1 MLRLVDIHKV
11 YDTGGIE
18 VEALKGININ
28 FRKAEFVSILGPS
41 GCGKTTTLNIIGGLD
56 HYTTGD
62 LFINGVSTKNYTSH
76 DWDVYRNHRI
86 GFIFQS
92 YNLIPHQNILENVEL
107 ALTIAGISKEE
118 RTAKAKAALD
128 KVGLAGLYTKKSNQ
142 LSGGQCQRVAIARA
156 LVNEPEIL
164 LADEPTGALDS
175 VTSVQIMDLIKEISK
190 EKLVIM
196 VTHNPEL
203 AEKYSTRII
212 NFKDGELLND
222 SNPYTEEEE
231 AAERTE
237 VVEKKEENAKMSF
250 WTAFKLS
257 ARNLISKGKRTAMV
271 AFAGSIG
278 IIGVS
283 LVLAVSCGVQDYIKS
298 MQDDMIS
305 GYPISV
311 SETAIDYSSMFSNMS
326 DSAKAEGVVKS
337 VEKGKVNVDYLIEY
351 FVEQSK
357 NMSSLTVNN
366 DLSEDYINF
375 IREMP
380 EEYYAAMAEY
390 YGLNIRNNLY
400 TDIQFEGQEK
410 KEYSLTAI
418 ETLYTSIL
426 GETEYGG
433 FSSLISQYTNSFH
446 EAPDSKDYVLSQYD
460 IISDPATSKFAT
472 EANEVMLVVS
482 KNTEVTDLF
491 LAQLGYYTQEEF
503 LNIVYKYGDNTTD
516 YDSKLDKDSFTYDE
530 LMDKT
535 FTYYPNN
542 TIFNKTPVGSPKA
555 EMNPFTYNPVAGIT
569 DDVATPWTNGLPL
582 KITAILRPKKD
593 INYGCL
599 STGMYYTNKLTKYAI
614 EQSLTSEIV
623 NYLNDNEQSG
633 FNSMEMTMETTSGK
647 TTVFYGITYQYEY
660 SYQGQNHKHNYGFVG
675 STSSMSAILGMIGYD
690 IGNTYTLSLRQ
701 LGGCDLPNDISVF
714 PLSFNDKNLVTDY
727 LDIWNNEG
735 DVTLKSGKVIKYED
749 RTPVTYTDTI
759 SLIMSI
765 ISTMINVITIALVCF
780 TALSLVVSTV
790 MIGIIT
796 YVSVMERIKEIGVI
810 RSLGGRKK
818 DVSHLFNAETFII
831 GGLSGVV
838 GIVITYIASAILNV
852 IIGVNFGIYTVAALP
867 WYDAIIIILISI
879 LLTSISGLVPASAAA
894 RKDPVEALRTE

>member
-1 MLRLVDIHKV
+1 MLRLVDIHKI
-11 YDTGGIE
+11 YETGGIK

-28 FRKAEFVSILGPS
+28 FRKSEFVSILGPS

-62 LFINGVSTKNYTSH
+62 LFINGVSTKNFTSH

-118 RTAKAKAALD
+118 RVNRAKAALD
-128 KVGLAGLYTKKSNQ
+128 KVGLKGLYTKKSNQ

-203 AEKYSTRII
+203 AYKYSTRII
-212 NFKDGELLND
+212 KFKDGELQED
-222 SNPYTEEEE
+222 SNPYSDEEE
-231 AAERTE
+231 AKERE
-237 VVEKKEENAKMSF
+237 VVVAESDGKEKAKMSF

-283 LVLAVSCGVQDYIKS
+283 LVLAVSCGVQGYIKS

-311 SETAIDYSSMFSNMS
+311 AETSIDYSSMFSSMS
-326 DSAKAEGVVKS
+326 TATKATGVVKS
-337 VEKGKVNVDYLIEY
+337 IEDGKINVNYLIEY

-357 NMSSLTVNN
+357 NMSSLTVTN
-366 DLSEDYINF
+366 DLNENYIEF
-375 IREMP
+375 LREMP
-380 EEYYAAMAEY
+380 EEYYSAMAEY

-400 TDIQFEGQEK
+400 TNIKFEGQEEK
-410 KEYSLTAI
+410 NYSLTAI
-418 ETLYTSIL
+418 ETIYTSVL

-433 FSSLISQYTNSFH
+433 FSSLISQYTDSFH
-446 EAPDSKDYVLSQYD
+446 EAPDSEEYVLSQYD
-460 IISDPATSKFAT
+460 IISDKSTSKFAT
-472 EANEVMLVVS
+472 EANEIMLVVS
-482 KNTEVTDLF
+482 KDTEATDLF

-503 LNIVYKYGDNTTD
+503 LNIVYKYGDD
-516 YDSKLDKDSFTYDE
+516 AEHYDSSLDKDRFDYDE
-530 LMDKT
+530 LLGKT

-542 TIFNKTPVGSPKA
+542 TIFNKTDSSSAQA
-555 EMNPFTYNPVAGIT
+555 EVNPFTYNPIAESN
-569 DDVATPWTNGLPL
+569 WSNGLPL

-593 INYGCL
+593 ISYGCL
-599 STGMYYTNKLTKYAI
+599 STGMYYTSKLTKYAI
-614 EQSLTSEIV
+614 EQSLESEIV
-623 NYLNDNEQSG
+623 KYLVDNDKDS
-633 FNSMEMTMETTSGK
+633 FTSAAMESTTTSGSK
-647 TTVFYGITYQYEY
+647 VTINYGITYQYEY
-660 SYQGQNHKHNYGFVG
+660 SYQDQPHKHNYGFVG
-675 STSSMSAILGMIGYD
+675 STSAMSSLLGMMGLNI
-690 IGNTYTLSLRQ
+690 TESHSLTLRD
-701 LGGCDLPNDISVF
+701 LGGCNLPNSVSIF
-714 PLSFNDKNLVTDY
+714 PLSFDEKNLVTDY
-727 LDIWNNEG
+727 LDKWNNEG
-735 DVTLKSGKVIKYED
+735 AITLKNGTELKYED
-749 RTPVTYTDTI
+749 RSPVTYTDTI
-759 SLIMSI
+759 STIMAIVSTLINI
-765 ISTMINVITIALVCF
+765 VTIALVCF

-838 GIVITYIASAILNV
+838 GIAITYLASLILNL
-852 IIGVNFGIYTVAALP
+852 IIGVNFGIYTIAALP
-867 WYDAIIIILISI
+867 WYYAVIIVLISI